1 MKKVLPSAVYSA
13 PPLNLRQ
20 GIKSSLNHWRQLI
33 SSLYLFYLCLQDER
47 DVLYGKE
54 SVENGKTVLMLSD
67 AFAAWLDAHCGNI
80 PNVKE
85 KVLSCPLYSAQMEHL
100 QVGLELFLKLA
111 KVDFVD
117 ATFADGKERT
127 GGSRYCKALRFGT
140 NMKILADMLS
150 AYDTEQVSKFLEAW
164 LMGADDREVGEK
176 VKSLL
181 VPFTEECQYKIRSG
195 DNEIFFQED
204 GIYSCLR
211 DSENTVESSD
221 SREPVGPFRILKS
234 YVKEGMHPYLTDG
247 SDGFEMKTSASH
259 FISYADMVRTTLS
272 LRPQQTVVYQ
282 DVVPDKNENGDS
294 PSLLPLALRLFAERR
309 VGEWRDA
316 GREVNAKVRDYF
328 AALTAEKLDAFGDD
342 QITELFCGVK
352 DADGKVVFS
361 PMWSGTPGSGW
372 GNIKPSSAAE
382 TKAVRDFLVRLR
394 SGVGAAAEFRQDGFD
409 HPKGFGPA
417 VVSELLMKFHPKT
430 CFKHGQTTFEV
441 LTELGLVKFD
451 HPFKNDFSDADYKQ
465 VCGVAA
471 KLLAAMCEMKLP
483 RSIAADGTGDGEVPD
498 YLTVNEFV
506 WFVNENKELIMQE
519 WSKNMK
525 HEIKL
530 CPQTPV
536 NEDGFA
542 AFIRKFID
550 AVRAAGLAYDDS
562 LVKRFVCAL
571 LAKPFVVLTG
581 LSGSGKTKLAQSFA
595 QWIAA
600 DGTWKIVSVGAD
612 WTNSEKLLGYPN
624 ALDPNGYVLPDT
636 GVLKL
641 LIDANDNPSVP
652 FFLVLDEMNLSHVER
667 YFADFLSAMESA
679 GEIRLYDGEKV
690 RRAGDGT
697 PVPPSI
703 PFPKNLFVIGT
714 MNVDETT
721 HAFSPKVLDRAQV
734 IEFRVNE
741 EQINAFLDRPTR
753 PDLAQIAGKGGEY
766 AAAFLRL
773 HENPI
778 PLAVEDKAKM
788 GEPLK
793 RFFPVL
799 AELGAEFA
807 FRTAGEALAFCGF
820 ALKSPMSADE
830 AVDAAVMQKL
840 LPKLHGSRR
849 RLAAPLEAF
858 WGFCRKP
865 GNEQTI
871 ADVCK
876 KDAAAKVADV
886 ARFPVSAE
894 KIRRLYKAADQN
906 GFASYA
912 EA

>member
-1 MKKVLPSAVYSA
+1 MKKVLPTTLYSP

-47 DVLYGKE
+47 DVLYGRE
-54 SVENGKTVLMLSD
+54 VFEAGKTSLVMSN
-67 AFAAWLDAHCGNI
+67 AFASWLDTHCGNV
-80 PNVKE
+80 PGVKS
-85 KVLSCPLYSAQMEHL
+85 KVQSCPLYSAQMEHL

-117 ATFADGKERT
+117 KRFADGKERT
-127 GGSRYCKALRFGT
+127 GGDRYCKVLRFGT
-140 NMKILADMLS
+140 NMMILADMLS
-150 AYDTEQVSKFLEAW
+150 AYSEEQISQFLEAW
-164 LMGADDREVGEK
+164 LTGSDDKTIGARI
-176 VKSLL
+176 KSLL
-181 VPFTEECQYKIRSG
+181 VSFTEECQYKIRTA

-204 GIYSCLR
+204 GIYDCLR
-211 DSENTVESSD
+211 NTENTVESSD
-221 SREPVGPFRILKS
+221 SHELVGPFRILKS
-234 YVKEGMHPYLTDG
+234 YIKEGMHPYLKDG
-247 SDGFEMKTSASH
+247 EDGFETKVSPTQFA
-259 FISYADMVRTTLS
+259 SYADMVRTTLS

-282 DVVPDKNENGDS
+282 NVTSNKNETT
-294 PSLLPLALRLFAERR
+294 PPPTLLSLALRLFAERR
-309 VGEWRDA
+309 GGEWLDA
-316 GREVNAKVRDYF
+316 GRRVNAKIREYF
-328 AALTAEKLDAFGDD
+328 AALTVETLAAFSDE
-342 QITELFCGVK
+342 QIAELFCGRK
-352 DADGKVVFS
+352 NADGKVIFT
-361 PMWSGTPGSGW
+361 PMWSGGPGSGW
-372 GNIKPSSAAE
+372 AQIKPTSPAATQE
-382 TKAVRDFLVRLR
+382 VRNFLMRLR
-394 SGVGAAAEFRQDGFD
+394 KDDGVAAAFLQDGFH
-409 HPKGFGPA
+409 HPPGFGPA
-417 VVSELLMKFHPKT
+417 VVSELLMKFHPET
-430 CFKHGQTTFEV
+430 CFKYGRTTYES
-441 LTELGLVKFD
+441 LTDLGLLALD
-451 HPFKNDFSDADYKQ
+451 HPFKNKFTDEDYRQ
-465 VCGVAA
+465 VCDVAT
-471 KLLAAMCEMKLP
+471 KLLAELREMKVP
-483 RSIAADGTGDGEVPD
+483 RSIGLDGTEDGEPSD
-498 YLTVNEFV
+498 YLTVNEFI
-506 WFVNENKELIMQE
+506 WFANANKDLIQQE
-519 WSKNMK
+519 WRKNMK
-525 HEIKL
+525 REIKL

-536 NEDGFA
+536 DADGFA
-542 AFIRKFID
+542 AFIRRFSD
-550 AVRAAGLAYDDS
+550 TVRSAGLTYDDS
-562 LVKRFVCAL
+562 LVTRFVCAL

-624 ALDPNGYVLPDT
+624 ALDPNNYVLPDT

-690 RRAGDGT
+690 RRAGDGS

-753 PDLAQIAGKGGEY
+753 PDLAKIAGRGVEY
-766 AAAFLRL
+766 AAAFLKL
-773 HENPI
+773 HET
-778 PLAVEDKAKM
+778 PLALSDEDKAKM

-820 ALKSPMSADE
+820 ARTAGMSADE
-830 AVDAAVMQKL
+830 AIDAAIMQKL

-858 WGFCRKP
+858 WGFCRKD
-865 GNEQTI
+865 GMEQTI
-871 ADVCK
+871 ADLCK
-876 KDAAAKVADV
+876 GDATAKVADV
-886 ARFPVSAE
+886 AKFPVSAE
-894 KIRRLYKAADQN
+894 KIRRLYKAAEQN